1 MRAGIAGAV
10 SAVAISTLAA
20 VAVRAETPPLP
31 APEEIFTIAVK
42 PQAKQ
47 LPEHFTPGRLL
58 ELLPFFKP
66 AYMMEPIG
74 GKIWSQ
80 SGVIV
85 LKSREVLFWRSY
97 REDVLVVEMEGRRRV
112 YALDP

>member
-1 MRAGIAGAV
+1 MKPKAMVRGV
-10 SAVAISTLAA
+10 
-20 VAVRAETPPLP
+20 VAVFMFLPASGSMAETPPLP
-31 APEEIFTIAVK
+31 SPDQVFTIAVK

-47 LPEHFTPGRLL
+47 LTAHFTPASLL
-58 ELLPFFKP
+58 AALPHLKP

-85 LKSREVLFWRSY
+85 LKDKTVLFWRSY
-97 REDVLVVEMEGRRRV
+97 RADVVAVETGGKRIL
-112 YALDP
+112 YAIDR

>member
-1 MRAGIAGAV
+1 MR
-10 SAVAISTLAA
+10 TWLAA
-20 VAVRAETPPLP
+20 PFLALAITLYGHAGVKAETPPLP
-31 APEEIFTIAVK
+31 DPDQIFTIAIK

-58 ELLPFFKP
+58 ELLPFFRP

-74 GKIWSQ
+74 GKVWSQ

-97 REDVLVVEMEGRRRV
+97 RDDVLVVEVGGKRRI